1 MDAQTGTPLTPL
13 YSREPP
19 VAAAA
24 AVAAENPSAASVGAA
39 TAGAPPTVGLAR
51 SLFLP
56 PRMTTPTGGVAPAP
70 SHAAAAAPSKLPNA
84 VGSKKGKTSAKKKA
98 ADGSGSS
105 KAKKKLAGRR
115 TGAASIEAPASSLVE
130 PAADAHHVFNEMPPS
145 LNDDAYMSTMGLGS
159 NNSHWSQTNDIHLD
173 DHEFEVDEEG
183 EGIVEAPKGRAG
195 NYTTNDDKL
204 LCNTWLQVSRD
215 PSIGGDQSRDAY
227 WGRMKEYFDAE
238 NVSGIDG
245 FERSLRSRWS
255 TINSDCQKWAAAQK
269 AVDKLNPSGTN
280 KDDRYNI
287 AQNLFKEETRTTKKG
302 KIKKGKI
309 FTLPHCYEVLKDD
322 EKWKK
327 REDLDDLHLSNK
339 RKRTIEL
346 NDDEEVEDA
355 SSDDGKRSPTPN
367 SVSYSKPKRPDG
379 CKKDKTENKK
389 RKGDDELT
397 NAMEA
402 IVKARKEANEVRK
415 MARNQDAAA
424 EERRLAAEERRVA
437 AEERKV
443 ALEERKVGMEE
454 RAKLLE
460 WEKHL
465 FFLDTSLFND
475 AQKEYVNLAREEV
488 LIQKRAMIRGMGGGG
503 LGAMG
508 GGGLGGMGGGGLGA
522 MGGGGLGGM
531 GGGGLGAMGG
541 MGGFGAMGCIGAPP
555 AAMGGMG
562 GFGAPSDAMAAMGGM
577 SFASLMG
584 GMGAPP
590 AAMGGMGAP
599 PAMGGRSFDVP
610 PHTHSH
616 EDAVEDLANTVGA
629 SRDAVRDEVRE
640 KDSSTEAE
648 ESSSENED
656 EDEEDDD

>member
-1 MDAQTGTPLTPL
+1 
-13 YSREPP
+13 
-19 VAAAA
+19 
-24 AVAAENPSAASVGAA
+24 
-39 TAGAPPTVGLAR
+39 
-51 SLFLP
+51 
-56 PRMTTPTGGVAPAP
+56 MTTSTGGVAPAP
-70 SHAAAAAPSKLPNA
+70 SRAAAAPSRLPNA
-84 VGSKKGKTSAKKKA
+84 AGSKKGKTFAKKKA

-105 KAKKKLAGRR
+105 KAKKKLAGWR
-115 TGAASIEAPASSLVE
+115 TGAASTKAPASSLVE
-130 PAADAHHVFNEMPPS
+130 PAADAHHVFDEMPPS
-145 LNDDAYMSTMGLGS
+145 LNDDAYMSTMGVGS

-173 DHEFEVDEEG
+173 DHEFEVYEEG
-183 EGIVEAPKGRAG
+183 DGIVAAPKGRAG

-215 PSIGGDQSRDAY
+215 PSIGGEQSRDAY
-227 WGRMKEYFDAE
+227 WGRMKEYFDAQ
-238 NVSGIDG
+238 NVSGIDRS
-245 FERSLRSRWS
+245 ERSLRSRWS

-280 KDDRYNI
+280 EDDR
-287 AQNLFKEETRTTKKG
+287 
-302 KIKKGKI
+302 
-309 FTLPHCYEVLKDD
+309 DD

-346 NDDEEVEDA
+346 NDDDEEEDA

-379 CKKDKTENKK
+379 CKKDKTEKKK

-415 MARNQDAAA
+415 MARNQDAV
-424 EERRLAAEERRVA
+424 AEERRVA

-454 RAKLLE
+454 RTKLLE

-541 MGGFGAMGCIGAPP
+541 MGGFGAMGCMGAPP

-577 SFASLMG
+577 SFASLKG

-599 PAMGGRSFDVP
+599 PA
-610 PHTHSH
+610 
-616 EDAVEDLANTVGA
+616 AVKDLANTVGA
-629 SRDAVRDEVRE
+629 SRDAVRDESKQE
-640 KDSSTEAE
+640 TMLTKTQYAPESTKTEDAE
-648 ESSSENED
+648 TTKLLGMVNHIPINELGKKRMD
-656 EDEEDDD
+656 KWKM

>member
-1 MDAQTGTPLTPL
+1 
-13 YSREPP
+13 
-19 VAAAA
+19 
-24 AVAAENPSAASVGAA
+24 
-39 TAGAPPTVGLAR
+39 
-51 SLFLP
+51 
-56 PRMTTPTGGVAPAP
+56 
-70 SHAAAAAPSKLPNA
+70 
-84 VGSKKGKTSAKKKA
+84 
-98 ADGSGSS
+98 
-105 KAKKKLAGRR
+105 
-115 TGAASIEAPASSLVE
+115 
-130 PAADAHHVFNEMPPS
+130 
-145 LNDDAYMSTMGLGS
+145 
-159 NNSHWSQTNDIHLD
+159 
-173 DHEFEVDEEG
+173 
-183 EGIVEAPKGRAG
+183 
-195 NYTTNDDKL
+195 
-204 LCNTWLQVSRD
+204 
-215 PSIGGDQSRDAY
+215 
-227 WGRMKEYFDAE
+227 MKEYFDAQ
-238 NVSGIDG
+238 NVSGIERS
-245 FERSLRSRWS
+245 ERSLRSRWS
-255 TINSDCQKWAAAQK
+255 TINSDCQKCAAAQK
-269 AVDKLNPSGTN
+269 AVDKINPSGTN
-280 KDDRYNI
+280 EDDRYNI

-339 RKRTIEL
+339 RKRTIQL
-346 NDDEEVEDA
+346 NDDDEEDDA
-355 SSDDGKRSPTPN
+355 ASDDGKRSPTPN

-379 CKKDKTENKK
+379 CKKDKTEKKK

-397 NAMEA
+397 HAMEA

-415 MARNQDAAA
+415 MARNQDAAV

-508 GGGLGGMGGGGLGA
+508 G
-522 MGGGGLGGM
+522 
-531 GGGGLGAMGG
+531 
-541 MGGFGAMGCIGAPP
+541 MGGFGAIGCMGAPP

-577 SFASLMG
+577 SFSSLMG

-616 EDAVEDLANTVGA
+616 EDAVEDLANTVRA
-629 SRDAVRDEVRE
+629 SRDAVCDEVRE
-640 KDSSTEAE
+640 EDSSSEAE
-648 ESSSENED
+648 ESSLEDED

>member
-1 MDAQTGTPLTPL
+1 
-13 YSREPP
+13 
-19 VAAAA
+19 
-24 AVAAENPSAASVGAA
+24 
-39 TAGAPPTVGLAR
+39 
-51 SLFLP
+51 
-56 PRMTTPTGGVAPAP
+56 
-70 SHAAAAAPSKLPNA
+70 
-84 VGSKKGKTSAKKKA
+84 
-98 ADGSGSS
+98 
-105 KAKKKLAGRR
+105 
-115 TGAASIEAPASSLVE
+115 
-130 PAADAHHVFNEMPPS
+130 
-145 LNDDAYMSTMGLGS
+145 
-159 NNSHWSQTNDIHLD
+159 
-173 DHEFEVDEEG
+173 
-183 EGIVEAPKGRAG
+183 
-195 NYTTNDDKL
+195 
-204 LCNTWLQVSRD
+204 
-215 PSIGGDQSRDAY
+215 
-227 WGRMKEYFDAE
+227 MKEYFDAQ
-238 NVSGIDG
+238 NVSGIDCS
-245 FERSLRSRWS
+245 ERSLRSRWL

-269 AVDKLNPSGTN
+269 AFDKINPSATN
-280 KDDRYNI
+280 EDDRYNI

-346 NDDEEVEDA
+346 NDDEEEDDA

-379 CKKDKTENKK
+379 CKKDKTKKKK

-402 IVKARKEANEVRK
+402 ILKARKEANEVRK

-443 ALEERKVGMEE
+443 ALEERKMGMEE

-465 FFLDTSLFND
+465 FFFDTSLFND

-508 GGGLGGMGGGGLGA
+508 GGGLGGMA
-522 MGGGGLGGM
+522 
-531 GGGGLGAMGG
+531 GGGLGAMGG
-541 MGGFGAMGCIGAPP
+541 MGGFGAMGCLGAPP
-555 AAMGGMG
+555 AAMGGMGGFGAPSDAMAAMGGMSFASLMGGMG

-599 PAMGGRSFDVP
+599 PSMGGRSFDVP

-629 SRDAVRDEVRE
+629 SRDAVRDEVTE
-640 KDSSTEAE
+640 EDSSSEAE
-648 ESSSENED
+648 ESSSKDED